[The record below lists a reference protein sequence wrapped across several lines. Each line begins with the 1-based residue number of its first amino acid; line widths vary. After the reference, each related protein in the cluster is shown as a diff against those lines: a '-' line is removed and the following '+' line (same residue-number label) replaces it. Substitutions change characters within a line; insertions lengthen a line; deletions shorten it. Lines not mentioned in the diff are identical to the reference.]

1 MKRLSKAQK
10 LFRGGIVLAIMT
22 VALVTAVFATAN
34 PGFSSSYPN
43 VDKSTLEPKIK
54 IVCTTRGHEHKD
66 LSLTYRNPD
75 WEVNK
80 PYVLYSLFVND
91 GDVAE
96 YIGQFDSQL
105 VKDGDSSGQAY
116 NSYGNHEFVDFQV
129 GTLYVERHNCSDGKQ
144 LDVEIKHE
152 PTCVDT
158 GEKTLTCRVCGFEH
172 TVTIPASGHTFS
184 EPERKEP
191 TCTEAGYEKGVCTV
205 CEAGYV
211 ENTIPALG
219 HIIVTGTKGPTCT
232 EPGQK
237 TEKCDRDGC
246 NYHKTE
252 PIPDS
257 PALGHDFVNGECSRC
272 PQKEPP
278 TPSNVEESSDKQ
290 TSEDGDSSSDSQ
302 TPGDGDSSSDSQT
315 PEEEKGPDDSTA
327 SKPETKP
334 EPEPETK
341 PEPETTPSTD
351 PVPDAITPSE
361 GEPESIAMVMGGLSG
376 AYRFNA
382 KLSGASAVLAAADSA
397 LLRASR
403 NVSADVSN
411 LKGHF
416 GFRGGQDTII
426 IRVKCPSAGSYKVVH
441 EYYTLEAYK
450 DENGVIQT
458 KEHFDGASSIT
469 TVTPDTADLE
479 KEFYAN
485 GVKPEPEYYGTE
497 YQHQPNESA
506 YGLMTGEKAYEK
518 HSTMSYVK
526 ATADGDQIIILK
538 YVRDAVPQYKYVHEY
553 YVNKIVPKDDPAY
566 RDNFEG
572 RSDVETR
579 EVPIAGEKYTTTDVE
594 KVKDFKGNTYTYVPE
609 EDAYGKWSFGVVY
622 TADDDMDCATAK
634 VNGNDII
641 ILRYVR
647 KPGAGSYKVI
657 HEYYKDSVSPEN
669 LEGKSDIYTVE
680 LEEEEFK
687 KQLEYKASGVTKEP
701 DYNGVT
707 YTYQPQSDA
716 YGKMDSGKETYQP
729 NSGMTY
735 VKATENGEQII
746 ILRYVRSGLGSYKV
760 VHEYYKDSV
769 APENL
774 EGRTGIET
782 IGGLP
787 LDGKTYSASGI
798 AWKTGFNGRTYT
810 HVSDVYGVM
819 TSGAGQYQAE
829 DTMSSVVATE
839 SGQQIII
846 LQYVYTPDPPDE
858 PDLPDPNDPDSPD
871 EITITEEGVPKTYIK
886 VWDPENEEFI
896 YIPDDEVPLWDA
908 TPQTNDSSHTAL
920 WAGLCAVSLA
930 GMIVLGRKKDDQ
942 A

>member
-1 MKRLSKAQK
+1 
-10 LFRGGIVLAIMT
+10 
-22 VALVTAVFATAN
+22 
-34 PGFSSSYPN
+34 
-43 VDKSTLEPKIK
+43 
-54 IVCTTRGHEHKD
+54 
-66 LSLTYRNPD
+66 
-75 WEVNK
+75 
-80 PYVLYSLFVND
+80 
-91 GDVAE
+91 
-96 YIGQFDSQL
+96 
-105 VKDGDSSGQAY
+105 
-116 NSYGNHEFVDFQV
+116 
-129 GTLYVERHNCSDGKQ
+129 
-144 LDVEIKHE
+144 
-152 PTCVDT
+152 
-158 GEKTLTCRVCGFEH
+158 
-172 TVTIPASGHTFS
+172 
-184 EPERKEP
+184 
-191 TCTEAGYEKGVCTV
+191 
-205 CEAGYV
+205 
-211 ENTIPALG
+211 
-219 HIIVTGTKGPTCT
+219 
-232 EPGQK
+232 
-237 TEKCDRDGC
+237 
-246 NYHKTE
+246 
-252 PIPDS
+252 
-257 PALGHDFVNGECSRC
+257 
-272 PQKEPP
+272 
-278 TPSNVEESSDKQ
+278 
-290 TSEDGDSSSDSQ
+290 
-302 TPGDGDSSSDSQT
+302 
-315 PEEEKGPDDSTA
+315 
-327 SKPETKP
+327 
-334 EPEPETK
+334 
-341 PEPETTPSTD
+341 
-351 PVPDAITPSE
+351 
-361 GEPESIAMVMGGLSG
+361 MVMGGLSG

-403 NVSADVSN
+403 NVSADESN
-411 LKGHF
+411 LKGYF

>member
-43 VDKSTLEPKIK
+43 VDESTLEPKIK

-75 WEVNK
+75 WKEDK
-80 PYVLYSLFVND
+80 PYVLYSLSVND

-96 YIGQFDSQL
+96 YIEKFDSQP
-105 VKDGDSSGQAY
+105 VKDGDSAGQAY
-116 NSYGNHEFVDFQV
+116 NFYGNHEFVDFQV
-129 GTLYVERHNCSDGKQ
+129 GTLYVERHNCSADNQFGELQTTTQATCTEAGEGK
-144 LDVEIKHE
+144 
-152 PTCVDT
+152 
-158 GEKTLTCRVCGFEH
+158 LTCKKCGFEH
-172 TVTIPASGHTFS
+172 TVTIPALEHNFVD
-184 EPERKEP
+184 
-191 TCTEAGYEKGVCTV
+191 GVCSLCGAT
-205 CEAGYV
+205 APSDQL
-211 ENTIPALG
+211 PA
-219 HIIVTGTKGPTCT
+219 
-232 EPGQK
+232 PG
-237 TEKCDRDGC
+237 
-246 NYHKTE
+246 
-252 PIPDS
+252 
-257 PALGHDFVNGECSRC
+257 NGE
-272 PQKEPP
+272 
-278 TPSNVEESSDKQ
+278 NSSDNQ
-290 TSEDGDSSSDSQ
+290 TSGDDNGSNDSQ
-302 TPGDGDSSSDSQT
+302 TSGDGDSSSDSQT
-315 PEEEKGPDDSTA
+315 SGDGDGSSDSQTSGDGDSSSDNQTSGDGDSSSDSQTSGDGDGSSDSQTPEEGKGPDDSTA

-553 YVNKIVPKDDPAY
+553 YVNKIVSKDDPAY

-572 RSDVETR
+572 RSGVETR

-746 ILRYVRSGLGSYKV
+746 ILRYVSSGLGSYKV

-920 WAGLCAVSLA
+920 WAVLCAVSLA

>member
-1 MKRLSKAQK
+1 MKRLSGPQK
-10 LFRGGIVLAIMT
+10 LFRGGIVLAIMA
-22 VALVTAVFATAN
+22 VSLVTAVFAVTGPN
-34 PGFSSSYPN
+34 DGFSDSYPEYG
-43 VDKSTLEPKIK
+43 DSPSFEPKIK
-54 IVCTTRGHEHKD
+54 IVCTTRGHEHKE
-66 LSLTYRNPD
+66 LSLTYTSPS
-75 WEVNK
+75 WEAVTER
-80 PYVLYSLFVND
+80 VLYSLSVDNEA
-91 GDVAE
+91 VE
-96 YIGQFDSQL
+96 KYIGEFDGQS
-105 VKDGDSSGQAY
+105 VKDGDSAGQAY
-116 NSYGNHEFVDFQV
+116 NFYGNHEFVDFQV
-129 GTLYVERHNCSDGKQ
+129 KTLYVERHNCSADNQFGK
-144 LDVEIKHE
+144 LV
-152 PTCVDT
+152 PTKEATCT
-158 GEKTLTCRVCGFEH
+158 EAGEGKLTCEKCGFEH
-172 TVTIPASGHTFS
+172 TVTIPALEHKF
-184 EPERKEP
+184 EN
-191 TCTEAGYEKGVCTV
+191 GVCSLCGET
-205 CEAGYV
+205 APSDQL
-211 ENTIPALG
+211 PA
-219 HIIVTGTKGPTCT
+219 
-232 EPGQK
+232 PG
-237 TEKCDRDGC
+237 
-246 NYHKTE
+246 
-252 PIPDS
+252 
-257 PALGHDFVNGECSRC
+257 NGE
-272 PQKEPP
+272 
-278 TPSNVEESSDKQ
+278 NSSDNQ
-290 TSEDGDSSSDSQ
+290 TSGDDNGSNDSQTFGDGDSSSDSQTSGNGDGSSDSQTSGDGDSSSDSQ
-302 TPGDGDSSSDSQT
+302 TPGDGDSSSDSQASGDGDGSSDSQT
-315 PEEEKGPDDSTA
+315 PEEGKGPDDSTA

-411 LKGHF
+411 LKGYF

-426 IRVKCPSAGSYKVVH
+426 IRVKCPGAGSYKVVH

-566 RDNFEG
+566 QDNFEG
-572 RSDVETR
+572 RSGVETR

-609 EDAYGKWSFGVVY
+609 EDAYGKWSFGGVY

>member
-43 VDKSTLEPKIK
+43 VDESTLEPKIK

-75 WEVNK
+75 WKEDK
-80 PYVLYSLFVND
+80 PYVLYSLSVND

-96 YIGQFDSQL
+96 YIEKFDSQP
-105 VKDGDSSGQAY
+105 VKDGDSAGQAY
-116 NSYGNHEFVDFQV
+116 NFYGNHEFVDFQV
-129 GTLYVERHNCSDGKQ
+129 GTLYVERHNCSADNQFGELQTTTQATCTEAGEGK
-144 LDVEIKHE
+144 
-152 PTCVDT
+152 
-158 GEKTLTCRVCGFEH
+158 LTCKKCGFEH
-172 TVTIPASGHTFS
+172 TVTIPALEHNFVD
-184 EPERKEP
+184 
-191 TCTEAGYEKGVCTV
+191 GVCSLCGAT
-205 CEAGYV
+205 APSDQL
-211 ENTIPALG
+211 PA
-219 HIIVTGTKGPTCT
+219 
-232 EPGQK
+232 PG
-237 TEKCDRDGC
+237 
-246 NYHKTE
+246 
-252 PIPDS
+252 
-257 PALGHDFVNGECSRC
+257 NGE
-272 PQKEPP
+272 
-278 TPSNVEESSDKQ
+278 NSSDNQ
-290 TSEDGDSSSDSQ
+290 TSGDDNGSNDSQ
-302 TPGDGDSSSDSQT
+302 TSGDGDSSSDSQT
-315 PEEEKGPDDSTA
+315 SGDGDGSSDSQTSGDGDSSSDSQTSGDGDSSSDSQTSGDGDGSSDSQTPEEGKGPDDSTA

-382 KLSGASAVLAAADSA
+382 KLSGASAVLAAADST

-403 NVSADVSN
+403 GVPVNISN

-647 KPGAGSYKVI
+647 KPGAGSYKVV

-716 YGKMDSGKETYQP
+716 YGKMDSGRETYQP